1 MQIADAMYQLVA
13 LVVAAVS
20 IVGGYRKGLTGQ
32 VPDVL
37 GFAFGLVTARVL
49 SPVLGSWLVDTL
61 PFLWSGPSG
70 AVMPSVVASSGVYLA
85 VFYAFRSLTA
95 VLRRAMEVFDIGV
108 PDSLLGAAFGLTK
121 YMTILSII
129 YNLLLCINPDSRLMR
144 WQNANDGNIVE
155 EVLAL
160 SPALLGGLGAEELSH
175 QVQLR
180 EARKISCNQSG
191 TGGVINLEPVC
202 FRPKDII
209 ENA

>member
-1 MQIADAMYQLVA
+1 
-13 LVVAAVS
+13 
-20 IVGGYRKGLTGQ
+20 
-32 VPDVL
+32 
-37 GFAFGLVTARVL
+37 
-49 SPVLGSWLVDTL
+49 
-61 PFLWSGPSG
+61 
-70 AVMPSVVASSGVYLA
+70 
-85 VFYAFRSLTA
+85 
-95 VLRRAMEVFDIGV
+95 
-108 PDSLLGAAFGLTK
+108 
-121 YMTILSII
+121 MTILSII